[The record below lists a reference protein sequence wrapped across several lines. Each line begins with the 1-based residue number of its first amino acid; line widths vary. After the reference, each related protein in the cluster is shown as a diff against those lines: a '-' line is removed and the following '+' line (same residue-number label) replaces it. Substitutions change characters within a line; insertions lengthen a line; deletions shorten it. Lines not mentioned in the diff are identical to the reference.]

1 MEKQSLRSVVSLGE
15 GSRLKDDLNAGVASL
30 FGARESYF
38 QPHLSLNGEKGVAV
52 LKKIAC
58 QPTQANTEFMI
69 ESLFDMSWSDAWLNV
84 QFVVFLDRMSF
95 PSCCVA
101 LSPRQTAYLV
111 QNLPWQSKREV
122 LAKIKKWYF
131 EAFLSDIQ
139 KGLNAISRQFT
150 NGDQLVDDYFDGRIF
165 DIHSKRPVPYT
176 ECMVVGEKLYWDFLC
191 AISSDTEEL
200 GTADILIEAGRGRQ
214 KDLAERLLVMAKK
227 TP

>member
-1 MEKQSLRSVVSLGE
+1 MEKELLRSLVSLGE
-15 GSRLKDDLNAGVASL
+15 SSRLKNDLNAGIALL

-38 QPHLSLNGEKGVAV
+38 QPHLSLNGEKGLAI
-52 LKKIAC
+52 LTKIAGDP
-58 QPTQANTEFMI
+58 QRANTEFMI
-69 ESLFDMSWSDAWLNV
+69 ESLFDMSWSNAWLNV
-84 QFVVFLDRMSF
+84 QFTVFLDRMSSF
-95 PSCCVA
+95 DCMVQ
-101 LSPRQTAYLV
+101 LSPRQTACLV

-165 DIHSKRPVPYT
+165 DIHSKRPVPYS
-176 ECMVVGEKLYWDFLC
+176 ECLVVGEKLYWDFLC
-191 AISSDTEEL
+191 AIAKTDEL
-200 GTADILIEAGRGRQ
+200 GTADIVIEAARGHQ

>member
-15 GSRLKDDLNAGVASL
+15 GSRLKDELNAGVASL

-38 QPHLSLNGEKGVAV
+38 QPHLSLNGENGVAV

-69 ESLFDMSWSDAWLNV
+69 ESMFDMAWRDAWLNV
-84 QFVVFLDRMSF
+84 RFVVYLDRMSF
-95 PSCCVA
+95 PDCCA
-101 LSPRQTAYLV
+101 QLSPRQTAYLV

-122 LAKIKKWYF
+122 LAKIKNWYF

-139 KGLNAISRQFT
+139 KGLDTISRQFT
-150 NGDQLVDDYFDGRIF
+150 NGDLLLDDYFDGRIF

-176 ECMVVGEKLYWDFLC
+176 ECPVVGEKLYFDFLC
-191 AISSDTEEL
+191 AVTMANEL
-200 GTADILIEAGRGRQ
+200 GTADILIEAARGHQ